1 MEHSYSLCIDSL
13 TQSVKEGEKKDEM
26 FPPERPLTVHL
37 DDWWMKVRGP
47 LGSSLPGF
55 CPLRPNGMH
64 LQWRQTRPG
73 SIWRS
78 CSLGHA
84 TETNFKTF
92 CSRKRCSLFQ
102 FTLFHLIPRL
112 GSFDAKWCQMN
123 AKCQMNSTLETSP
136 SWEQN
141 GDCCVE
147 QGKERVHLQM
157 CQCNWYFN
165 LAGAAAG
172 LKAAPHQNL
181 IWFSPPQR
189 VTLFSFSQ
197 VRTVNCLF
205 KFRSIWLLNIK

>member
-112 GSFDAKWCQMN
+112 GSFDAKWCQMPN
-123 AKCQMNSTLETSP
+123 ELNP
-136 SWEQN
+136 
-141 GDCCVE
+141 G
-147 QGKERVHLQM
+147 
-157 CQCNWYFN
+157 N
-165 LAGAAAG
+165 LPILRTEWRLLCRAGEGEGPFADV
-172 LKAAPHQNL
+172 
-181 IWFSPPQR
+181 SM
-189 VTLFSFSQ
+189 
-197 VRTVNCLF
+197 
-205 KFRSIWLLNIK
+205 